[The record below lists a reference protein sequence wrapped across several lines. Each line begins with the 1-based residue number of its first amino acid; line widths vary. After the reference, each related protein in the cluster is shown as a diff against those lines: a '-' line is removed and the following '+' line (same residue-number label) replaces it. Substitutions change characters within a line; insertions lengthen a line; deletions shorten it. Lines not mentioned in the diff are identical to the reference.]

1 MIPYRKEKRENT
13 ICYFATEHYNKTGK
27 YLSQTILFKYLAYL
41 DFMSLE
47 DIGRPALEFEYKA
60 MVNGPVPHKLYN
72 MRRNYKSRLV
82 KFVSRE
88 NKKFIIVP
96 QKNASLDYFSKY
108 EIEKMDELIKKYAD
122 PNKTEKENTD
132 KICDDIHRDIRA
144 YDVAYKREENS
155 KIEYKDTF
163 ENIFSKKESELS
175 PIEENFLLYL
185 H

>member
-41 DFMSLE
+41 DFSSLK

-60 MVNGPVPHKLYN
+60 MKNGPVPHKLYN

-82 KFVSRE
+82 EFVPRGNE
-88 NKKFIIVP
+88 KYIIKAKK
-96 QKNASLDYFSKY
+96 NTNLDYFSKY
-108 EIEKMDELIKKYAD
+108 EIEKMDELVKKYAD

-132 KICDDIHRDIRA
+132 KICDDSHKDIRA

-155 KIEYKDTF
+155 KIEYEDTF
-163 ENIFSKKESELS
+163 ENIFNKKERELL
-175 PIEENFLLYL
+175 PAEENFLLYL

>member
-41 DFMSLE
+41 DFSSLK

-60 MVNGPVPHKLYN
+60 MENGPVPHKLYN

-82 KFVSRE
+82 EFVPRE
-88 NKKFIIVP
+88 NEKFIIVP
-96 QKNASLDYFSKY
+96 KRNASLDYFSKY
-108 EIEKMDELIKKYAD
+108 EIEKMDELVKKYAD

-132 KICDDIHRDIRA
+132 KICDDIHKDIRA
-144 YDVAYKREENS
+144 YGVAYKREKNS
-155 KIEYKDTF
+155 KIEYKETF
-163 ENIFSKKESELS
+163 ENIFSKKECELS

>member
-41 DFMSLE
+41 DFMSLK
-47 DIGRPALEFEYKA
+47 DIGKPALEFEYKA
-60 MVNGPVPHKLYN
+60 MRNGPVPHNLYN

-82 KFVSRE
+82 EFAQRGNV
-88 NKKFIIVP
+88 KFIIIP
-96 QKNASLDYFSKY
+96 KKNANLDYFSKY
-108 EIEKMDELIKKYAD
+108 EIEKMDELVKKHAN

-132 KICDDIHRDIRA
+132 KICDDIHKDIRA
-144 YDVAYKREENS
+144 YSVAYKKGGDS

-163 ENIFSKKESELS
+163 ENIFSKEECELS